1 MRGELCRNEV
11 MKAMEDAQ
19 IIALFQKRS
28 EDAIVQVR
36 KKYGRICMRLLHNM
50 LQNEQDAQEC
60 ANDVYLALWN
70 TIPPENPDPLVT
82 YLLKIARNQGLR
94 RITYENAQRRGGHKA
109 VAFEELEICLASATN
124 PEQLLERKQL
134 EESVERFLRKLPKG
148 DRQLF
153 LRRYWFGDS
162 VEEMASTF
170 GWTQGKIKSRL
181 FRMRNRLRNHLVKE
195 GYLNE

>member
-1 MRGELCRNEV
+1 
-11 MKAMEDAQ
+11 MEDAQ

-134 EESVERFLRKLPKG
+134 EESVDRFLRKLPKG